1 LAVVVVELLATGRS
15 GTWGVTTYVKLR
27 ITGLLPTVVPVPDML
42 PDDDDPLEEPEAPLL
57 LLLLLPELPLELL
70 LEPLLV
76 EDDPLPP
83 EAPLELLLEA
93 DPDFELPVFDLLLL
107 LLFVVV
113 VV

>member
-1 LAVVVVELLATGRS
+1 
-15 GTWGVTTYVKLR
+15 
-27 ITGLLPTVVPVPDML
+27 ML
-42 PDDDDPLEEPEAPLL
+42 PDDDDPLEEPEAPLPPL
-57 LLLLLPELPLELL
+57 LLPLPELPLELL
-70 LEPLLV
+70 LEPVLD

-83 EAPLELLLEA
+83 EDPLELLLEA